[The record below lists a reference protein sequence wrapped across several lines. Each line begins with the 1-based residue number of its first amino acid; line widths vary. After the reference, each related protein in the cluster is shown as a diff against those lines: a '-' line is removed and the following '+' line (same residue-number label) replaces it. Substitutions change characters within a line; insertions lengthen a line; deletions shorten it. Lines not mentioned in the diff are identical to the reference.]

1 MKTTHKAR
9 LSLLS
14 TLLGTALVV
23 LLLAVLAPESRAQ
36 SAWVIEVVD
45 TASFLVGDTALA
57 LDAAGRPHV
66 AYHSAAPSVVLYARK
81 DGAAW
86 QIETVDSADGRD
98 LSLAL
103 DHEQRPHI
111 AYANH
116 GLRHAWNTGDGWQI
130 ESVDSA
136 PGSGRDASL
145 AIDPTG
151 RPAIA
156 YTGPQDHPRLIYAH
170 LAAGGWQTETIDAA
184 GAAYPSLKFDASGR
198 PHVSYTRIDLFY
210 AVKRGE
216 GWEVTAVAVCP
227 VFDSVGSSLAFDSA
241 GRPNIS
247 YTDIISGGIP
257 GPVILRHAYLAGTA
271 WMTTTV
277 DDNFAGNSSL
287 APGASE
293 RMMASYHFGVIP
305 EEMGLR
311 LATRF
316 DGYWGSEI
324 VESGEG
330 EFSLGLHSSLA
341 LDSNEALHISYIG
354 RHNNE
359 LSYAHREA
367 TTATRLSILQ
377 ARSWRW
383 TAHPGLWRTAA
394 ALAAIAT
401 LVAVVWLSRR
411 SGSRAGDAAGHDQKN
426 HAYIDT

>member
-1 MKTTHKAR
+1 MKTTHKAQ
-9 LSLLS
+9 LSLLA
-14 TLLGTALVV
+14 TLLSTALVI
-23 LLLAVLAPESRAQ
+23 LLLAALAPESRAQ
-36 SAWVIEVVD
+36 SAWVVELVD

-57 LDAAGRPHV
+57 LDAAAHPHV
-66 AYHSAAPSVVLYARK
+66 AYQSAAPSVLRYARK

-86 QIETVDSADGRD
+86 QIETVDGADGRD
-98 LSLAL
+98 VSLAL

-116 GLRHAWNTGDGWQI
+116 GLRHAWRTGGNWQI
-130 ESVDSA
+130 ETVDST

-156 YTGPQDHPRLIYAH
+156 YTGPQDHPRLIYAR
-170 LAAGGWQTETIDAA
+170 LAAGGWQTETVDAA
-184 GAAYPSLKFDASGR
+184 GGAYPSLKFDASGQ
-198 PHVSYTRIDLFY
+198 PNVSYTRNDLFY

-247 YTDIISGGIP
+247 YTDGISGAIP
-257 GPVILRHAYLAGTA
+257 SPVILRHAYLAGTA
-271 WMTTTV
+271 WMTATV

-287 APGASE
+287 ADGASE

-311 LATRF
+311 LATRS
-316 DGYWGSEI
+316 GGAWGSEI
-324 VESGEG
+324 VESAAG

-341 LDSNEALHISYIG
+341 LDSNEAPHISYIG

-359 LSYAHREA
+359 LRYAHREA
-367 TTATRLSILQ
+367 TTATQLSTLQ

-383 TAHPGLWRTAA
+383 TAHPDLWRTAA
-394 ALAAIAT
+394 ALAAMVALTAIA
-401 LVAVVWLSRR
+401 WRSRP
-411 SGSRAGDAAGHDQKN
+411 SGSRAGDKAGHDSKN
-426 HAYIDT
+426 HAHIDT

>member
-1 MKTTHKAR
+1 MKTTSKAQ
-9 LSLLS
+9 LSLLGA
-14 TLLGTALVV
+14 LLGTALVI
-23 LLLAVLAPESRAQ
+23 LLLAALAPESRAQ

-57 LDAAGRPHV
+57 LDATDRPHI
-66 AYHSAAPSVVLYARK
+66 AYDSAAPSVVRYARK

-86 QIETVDSADGRD
+86 QIETVDGSDGRD
-98 LSLAL
+98 ISLAL

-111 AYANH
+111 GYAND
-116 GLRHAWNTGDGWQI
+116 GLRHAWRTGGDWQI
-130 ESVDSA
+130 ESVDST

-145 AIDPTG
+145 AIDPAG
-151 RPAIA
+151 HPAIA

-170 LAAGGWQTETIDAA
+170 LAASGWQTETIDAA
-184 GAAYPSLKFDASGR
+184 GGAYPSLKFDASGR
-198 PHVSYTRIDLFY
+198 PHVSYTRNDLFY
-210 AVKRGE
+210 AVNRGN
-216 GWEVTAVAVCP
+216 GWEVTALAVCP

-247 YTDIISGGIP
+247 FTDGIP
-257 GPVILRHAYLAGTA
+257 GPVILRHAYLAGTS

-277 DDNFAGNSSL
+277 DNNFAGNSSL
-287 APGASE
+287 AAGASE

-311 LATRF
+311 LATRS
-316 DGYWGSEI
+316 GGTWGSET

-341 LDSNEALHISYIG
+341 LDSDEAPHISYTG

-359 LSYAHREA
+359 LRYAHREA

-394 ALAAIAT
+394 ALAAIVT
-401 LVAVVWLSRR
+401 LAAVAWRNRR
-411 SGSRAGDAAGHDQKN
+411 PGSRAGDAVKHDSKN